1 MRMAREILSV
11 LAHPA
16 WAPSA
21 AMLLLAGCA
30 SHRAPLA
37 AVDAAPPVEVAAAPA
52 LPPGAT
58 PGMLVP
64 QALADGSFPTPN
76 RGLAGAAA
84 IWHLRSGLNV
94 AALAC
99 PGEEGAAICAGYNAW
114 LTRDKAPLAR
124 AATAYAAQYRAKGAP
139 VDGYDD
145 AMTRLYNFFSQ
156 TPVRPGLC
164 TAAAAILAEVATVD
178 AAALPGFAEERL
190 AVLDRPFIDFYRAYA
205 AWRDG
210 NAARMV
216 IATAATPPP
225 TPVAVAAVPPARAN
239 RPAPPRRPAL
249 LLDLSTLPADT
260 EVTAR

>member
-1 MRMAREILSV
+1 MRRARGILSALV
-11 LAHPA
+11 HPA
-16 WAPSA
+16 LVPSA
-21 AMLLLAGCA
+21 AALLLAGCA
-30 SHRAPLA
+30 GHRAPLA
-37 AVDAAPPVEVAAAPA
+37 AVDAAPPVEVAAPA

-99 PGEEGAAICAGYNAW
+99 PGEEGAAIRAGYNAW

-124 AATAYAAQYRAKGAP
+124 AATTYAAQYRARGGPA
-139 VDGYDD
+139 DGYDD

-156 TPVRPGLC
+156 TPVRPALC
-164 TAAAAILAEVATVD
+164 TAATAILAEVATVD

-210 NAARMV
+210 NAPRLAS
-216 IATAATPPP
+216 ATAAATPP
-225 TPVAVAAVPPARAN
+225 TPVAVAALPPPRAD
-239 RPAPPRRPAL
+239 RPTPTRRPAL
-249 LLDLSTLPADT
+249 SLDLSTLPADT
-260 EVTAR
+260 E